1 MSNRNIVLSKKS
13 IDLSV
18 KSWFVIALIGQLI
31 FAYYILMLYLRSGI
45 QGNFDLWNSAS
56 PHGYMAGDSVG
67 NVAFGVHVMI
77 AALVTLLGPMQ
88 LIPEIRK
95 RFPAFHRI
103 SGRIYISVAFLISL
117 GGIFLMIHRGPI
129 GGMFPVI
136 CNVGNA
142 LIIMVSAF
150 YAIKFA
156 RQRKLAI
163 HRQWAIRLFIG
174 MCGVWFFR
182 VFMMMWLGIHQ
193 APVGFD
199 PETFTGPF
207 LNVLAFS
214 VYVFPQL
221 IVQFYFEAQKSKKP
235 ALKWGFTSTMI
246 LIILAM
252 GFGIFAA
259 TMGMWL
265 PRV

>member
-1 MSNRNIVLSKKS
+1 MNNRTLPLSKKAA
-13 IDLSV
+13 DLSV
-18 KSWFVIALIGQLI
+18 KTWFVVALIGQLI
-31 FAYYILMLYLRSGI
+31 FAYYILMLYFRSGI

-56 PHGYMAGDSVG
+56 PHGYVSGDSVG
-67 NVAFGVHVMI
+67 NVAFGFHVMV
-77 AALVTLLGPMQ
+77 AALVTVLGPMQ
-88 LIPEIRK
+88 LIPKIRQTW
-95 RFPAFHRI
+95 PTFHRI
-103 SGRIYISVAFLISL
+103 SGRVYITIAFLISI
-117 GGIFLMIHRGPI
+117 GGVFLIIHRGPI

-150 YAIKFA
+150 FTIKFA
-156 RQRKLAI
+156 RQRKIVI

-174 MCGVWFFR
+174 MSGVWFFR

-207 LNVLAFS
+207 LNVLAFM
-214 VYVFPQL
+214 VYVFPQI

-235 ALKWGFTSTMI
+235 AMKWGFSSTMV